1 MDTEIKMFMT
11 GMPTS
16 IDVDTSADVALA
28 LMSERGLR
36 HLPVVDRDHRVVGL
50 LSLEDLRSAF
60 PGAPFAEGRE
70 PERPVPVGEVMTH
83 APRVLAHDH
92 SLETAAESLAESG
105 ADCIPVVDDDGRLA
119 GLLTVKDCLQ
129 ALVTMLW
136 AERRR
141 EGGEERPFPGGRG
154 LVEAL
159 RVERAALA
167 AQLEEYERTEREL
180 TQARREQP
188 LDLAEHS
195 EDEREAGLAE
205 RLAGIAARRLR
216 AVDRAL
222 ERAEHG
228 SLGTCERC
236 GGEIPEGRLRALP
249 ETTLCVRC
257 ATELEGG
264 PS

>member
-1 MDTEIKMFMT
+1 METQIKMFMT

-16 IDVDTSADVALA
+16 IDADAPVQTALE
-28 LMSERGLR
+28 LMTERAIR

-50 LSLEDLRSAF
+50 LALDDLRSAF
-60 PGAPFAEGRE
+60 PGPSFGQTGDASQPT
-70 PERPVPVGEVMTH
+70 PVGEVMTH
-83 APRVLAHDH
+83 APRTLETGL
-92 SLETAAESLAESG
+92 SLEVAADALAESG
-105 ADCIPVVDDDGRLA
+105 ADCVPIVDEDGRLA
-119 GLLTVKDCLQ
+119 GLLTVKDCLH
-129 ALVTMLW
+129 ALVTILW

-141 EGGEERPFPGGRG
+141 EGESPPPPAAGRG
-154 LVEAL
+154 LVDAL

-167 AQLEEYERTEREL
+167 DQLDEYERTEQAL
-180 TQARREQP
+180 TLARREEP

-195 EDEREAGLAE
+195 EDAREAGLTE
-205 RLAGIAARRLR
+205 RLADLASRRLR
-216 AVDRAL
+216 AVERAL

-228 SLGTCERC
+228 SLGVCERC

-264 PS
+264 QR